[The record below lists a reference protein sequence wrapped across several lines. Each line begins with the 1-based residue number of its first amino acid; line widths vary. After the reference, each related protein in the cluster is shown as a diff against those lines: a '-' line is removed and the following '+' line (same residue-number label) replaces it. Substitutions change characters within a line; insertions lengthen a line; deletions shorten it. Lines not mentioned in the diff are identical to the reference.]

1 MYAECAALKTRSR
14 SEELTQRSGE
24 WESGGVAG
32 VSLEV
37 ELKDEEGVS
46 GGVRSEGARREAV
59 WPSLL
64 VGEEDG
70 EEARSRGR
78 R

>member
-1 MYAECAALKTRSR
+1 M
-14 SEELTQRSGE
+14 
-24 WESGGVAG
+24 
-32 VSLEV
+32 EV